1 MRPILMI
8 DDLKTLHD
16 ARYCAAVG
24 IAMVSFDMRAGGMA
38 APTVREIVEWLSG
51 IDCYGRMDHQRPEEI
66 AEFAANSGIAGVMLP
81 LDYPEEWAAELGT
94 SVVYQATDGDW
105 AVASLAR
112 MREILGRMPSALFL
126 VPVNALLD
134 TSGIESSL
142 VARMIVVSDEPDAIF
157 HRLENQGKLPFGF
170 CLGAFAVDDAG
181 QVDYDAC
188 DNFISTYESLVP
200 A

>member
-24 IAMVSFDMRAGGMA
+24 IAMVSFDMRPGGMA

-51 IDCYGRMDHQRPEEI
+51 IDCYGRIGHLRPEEI
-66 AEFAANSGIAGVMLP
+66 ADLVSQSGIAGVVLP
-81 LDYPEEWAAELGT
+81 LDYPESWVADLET
-94 SVVYQATDGDW
+94 SVVYDASEGMWAASSVARLQEIQAQ
-105 AVASLAR
+105 AA
-112 MREILGRMPSALFL
+112 SALFL
-126 VPVNALLD
+126 VPAGALD
-134 TSGIESSL
+134 HASNMEASL
-142 VARMIVVSDEPDAIF
+142 IARMIVISNDPDSIF
-157 HRLENQGKLPFGF
+157 HRLENQGKQPFGF
-170 CLGAFAVDDAG
+170 CLGTFAVDEAG

-188 DNFISTYESLVP
+188 DSFLSTYETLVP

>member
-24 IAMVSFDMRAGGMA
+24 IAMVSFDMRTGGMTV
-38 APTVREIVEWLSG
+38 PTVREIVEWLSG
-51 IDCYGRMDHQRPEEI
+51 IDCYGRIDHQRPEEI
-66 AEFAANSGIAGVMLP
+66 AETVANSGIAGVILP
-81 LDYPEEWAAELGT
+81 LDYPEEWAAELET
-94 SVVYQATDGDW
+94 AVVYDATEGTWD
-105 AVASLAR
+105 ASSHAR
-112 MREILGRMPSALFL
+112 LQGIFGRMPSALFL
-126 VPVNALLD
+126 VPANALLD
-134 TSGIESSL
+134 ASGLESGL

-157 HRLENQGKLPFGF
+157 RRLENQGKLPFGF

-188 DNFISTYESLVP
+188 DNFISTYETLVP